1 MKKFKIIFFIILVTY
16 FFYGCNTM
24 KKGFESQRKNST
36 DEFLVEKKQPLV
48 MPPDFEK
55 LPIPNQNQ
63 KNSQQEN
70 INQIE
75 ELIVKDNS
83 VDTNSKNSANS
94 NKKTENFILDQ
105 IKK

>member
-1 MKKFKIIFFIILVTY
+1 MTY
-16 FFYGCNTM
+16 FFYGCATM

-55 LPIPNQNQ
+55 LPIPSQNQ
-63 KNSQQEN
+63 KFSQQEN

-75 ELIVKDNS
+75 ELIVTDNS
-83 VDTNSKNSANS
+83 VDTNAQNSVNS
-94 NKKTENFILDQ
+94 NQKTENFILDK

>member
-1 MKKFKIIFFIILVTY
+1 MKKFKIIFFIIFVAY
-16 FFYGCNTM
+16 FFYGCTTM

-36 DEFLVEKKQPLV
+36 DEFLVEKKKPLV

-63 KNSQQEN
+63 KNSQKEN

-75 ELIVKDNS
+75 ELIV
-83 VDTNSKNSANS
+83 TNNSADTDSKSSVNS
-94 NKKTENFILDQ
+94 NQKTENFILNK

>member
-1 MKKFKIIFFIILVTY
+1 MKKFKIIFFIIFVTY
-16 FFYGCNTM
+16 FFYGCATM

-55 LPIPNQNQ
+55 LPIPSQNQ

-75 ELIVKDNS
+75 ELIVTDNS
-83 VDTNSKNSANS
+83 ANINSKNSDNS
-94 NKKTENFILDQ
+94 NKKTENFILDK

>member
-16 FFYGCNTM
+16 FFYGCATM

-55 LPIPNQNQ
+55 LPIPSQNQ
-63 KNSQQEN
+63 KISQQEN

-75 ELIVKDNS
+75 ELIVTDNS
-83 VDTNSKNSANS
+83 VDTNAQNSVNS
-94 NKKTENFILDQ
+94 NQKTENFILDK

>member
-1 MKKFKIIFFIILVTY
+1 MTY
-16 FFYGCNTM
+16 FFYGCATM

-55 LPIPNQNQ
+55 LPIPSQNQ
-63 KNSQQEN
+63 KISQQEN

-75 ELIVKDNS
+75 ELIVTDNS
-83 VDTNSKNSANS
+83 EDTNAQNSVNS
-94 NKKTENFILDQ
+94 NQKTENFILDK

>member
-1 MKKFKIIFFIILVTY
+1 MKKFKIIFFIIFVTY
-16 FFYGCNTM
+16 FFYGCATM
-24 KKGFESQRKNST
+24 KKSFESQRKNST

-55 LPIPNQNQ
+55 LAIPNQNQ

-75 ELIVKDNS
+75 ELIVTDNS
-83 VDTNSKNSANS
+83 VDTNPKNSANS

>member
-1 MKKFKIIFFIILVTY
+1 
-16 FFYGCNTM
+16 
-24 KKGFESQRKNST
+24 
-36 DEFLVEKKQPLV
+36 

-75 ELIVKDNS
+75 ELIVTDNS
-83 VDTNSKNSANS
+83 VDTNPKNSANS

>member
-1 MKKFKIIFFIILVTY
+1 MKKFKIIFFIIFVTY
-16 FFYGCNTM
+16 FFYGCATM

-55 LPIPNQNQ
+55 LPIPSQNQ
-63 KNSQQEN
+63 KISQQEN

-75 ELIVKDNS
+75 ELIVTDNS
-83 VDTNSKNSANS
+83 EDTNAQNSVNS
-94 NKKTENFILDQ
+94 NQKTENFILDK

>member
-1 MKKFKIIFFIILVTY
+1 MKKFKIIFFIIFVTY

-36 DEFLVEKKQPLV
+36 DEFLVEKKQPLA

-55 LPIPNQNQ
+55 LPIPSQNQ
-63 KNSQQEN
+63 KNSQREN
-70 INQIE
+70 ISQIE

-83 VDTNSKNSANS
+83 VNTNSENSVNANQ
-94 NKKTENFILDQ
+94 KTENFILDK

>member
-1 MKKFKIIFFIILVTY
+1 
-16 FFYGCNTM
+16 M

-36 DEFLVEKKQPLV
+36 DEFLVEKKKPLV

-63 KNSQQEN
+63 KNSQKEN

-75 ELIVKDNS
+75 ELIV
-83 VDTNSKNSANS
+83 TNNSADTDSKSSVNS
-94 NKKTENFILDQ
+94 NQKTENFILNK

>member
-1 MKKFKIIFFIILVTY
+1 MKKFKIFFFIILVTY
-16 FFYGCNTM
+16 FFYGCTTM

-55 LPIPNQNQ
+55 LPIPDQNLTD
-63 KNSQQEN
+63 NQQEN

-75 ELIVKDNS
+75 ELIVTDNTKN
-83 VDTNSKNSANS
+83 TNSNISSDS
-94 NKKTENFILDQ
+94 NKKTENFILDK